1 MTDARQ
7 AAISAERLYEV
18 VIDDR
23 LRVIG
28 IERRDGIWIVR
39 VDGRPRVVELAEIDR
54 DTFSL
59 RFPEERGRI
68 VEIGVV
74 QAERTSELAL
84 HVDGKTIRVRAESA
98 GTRRQIRPGTHG
110 TSGPGPV
117 TAPMPGKVV
126 RILVAP
132 GDVVVARQAV
142 AVVEAMKMENE
153 LRALKA
159 GVVKEILVREG
170 TLVDAGA
177 ALVLIE

>member
-1 MTDARQ
+1 MTEAGQ
-7 AAISAERLYEV
+7 VPISGERLYEV
-18 VIDDR
+18 AIGGR
-23 LRVIG
+23 SCVIG
-28 IERRDGIWIVR
+28 IERRDGTWIVR

-68 VEIGVV
+68 VEVGVV
-74 QAERTSELAL
+74 STERTPEFTLY
-84 HVDGKTIRVRAESA
+84 VNGKTIRVRAESTGA
-98 GTRRQIRPGTHG
+98 RRQIRPGTHE

-170 TLVDAGA
+170 ALVDAGA